1 MLIKRLL
8 KDNVLGIIKVEEDMI
23 KEVLKMV
30 EIYDLYE
37 KLKKE
42 VEYVVNLIKKLEYC
56 IVFIGIYL

>member
-8 KDNVLGIIKVEEDMI
+8 KDKVLGIIKVEEDMI

-42 VEYVVNLIKKLEYC
+42 VEYVVKLIKKLEYC